1 MSYPI
6 SLYQYRYGKPDS
18 LLQWL
23 LIPAVAAASV
33 SASASPTSRAA
44 AAAASVS
51 ASARP
56 NPTSFDA
63 ATAVSTSVQPQ
74 SSPPSSVVMFTFGH
88 RLAEKGGGLRY

>member
-44 AAAASVS
+44 AAASVS

-56 NPTSFDA
+56 NPTPFDA